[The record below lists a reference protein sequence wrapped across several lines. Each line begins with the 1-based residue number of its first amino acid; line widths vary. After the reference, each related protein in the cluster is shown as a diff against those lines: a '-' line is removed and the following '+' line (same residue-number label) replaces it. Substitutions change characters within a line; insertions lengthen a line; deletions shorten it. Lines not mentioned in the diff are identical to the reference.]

1 MHPRHLDEEQAAAST
16 VVAARVGLVA
26 VEAEALATLFVH
38 LLGQQ
43 PAHGAAK
50 YGWCHRC
57 LGGGAQFLGRRRLM
71 CCLWQWEEAPAG
83 GLARQGWRAACSRR
97 SYKWTK
103 LVTMSN
109 IVRFCICTSR
119 LKGSCKPTVNNST

>member
-26 VEAEALATLFVH
+26 VEAEALATSFVH

-71 CCLWQWEEAPAG
+71 CCLWQWEEASAG
-83 GLARQGWRAACSRR
+83 GLARQAGVASCLFAAFVQMDQTRHYLQHCRILHLHIQ
-97 SYKWTK
+97 TQGF
-103 LVTMSN
+103 L
-109 IVRFCICTSR
+109 
-119 LKGSCKPTVNNST
+119 